1 MVSLVVVA
9 FGTLMSELSQN
20 TVLPGQIVPP
30 ARPGLAVCLL
40 ILVVGAFCFLA
51 ALRSPGSG
59 IHLFFYAAA
68 VGLTGAALF
77 FLSLRTLSGPV
88 GQTAQLVFDQ
98 MFSGNPHPAVLTDGA
113 GWVVSANEAG
123 YAFFGNDPKQLGPL
137 LGELADDGA
146 SFAYRHM
153 RTAMQH
159 KSASG
164 AILTNSG
171 RNFLVSA
178 TVAEEGRI
186 VWTFHEID
194 AVQQPTDTV
203 VPVDLPWMRV
213 DAEDRVVALNNSARQ
228 LTGGSLPTSPAEL
241 TREARA
247 QHGDFV
253 HLTDNAQTRVRVH
266 RVPHGDG
273 LSSVTMLP
281 VSADEIAR
289 ALPVDF
295 MDVLPVALARIDAKG
310 CLTYMNKAAR
320 KLLGTTGAEGQP
332 LSDLVEG
339 LSRSI
344 PERVAEMMRG
354 RSHNPTEVARVQID
368 GEERF
373 LQVTLKRLEL
383 DGAASLL
390 AVMADATEF
399 KALEAQFV
407 QSQKMQAV
415 GQLAGGMAHDFNN
428 LLTAISGHCD
438 LLLLRHS
445 QNDEN
450 YSDLMQI
457 SQNAV
462 RAAALVSK
470 LLAFSRK
477 QTLMPKIVK
486 LYDTLTDLKHLLNR
500 LLGERVVL
508 RIEHGQDLPMVRIDE
523 RQIEQVI
530 MNLVVNARDAMP
542 GGGEVTI
549 RTSPISYLQ
558 NTERDGAT
566 IPAGDYLRIDVTDT
580 GTGIPDDTIG
590 KIFEPFFTTKGV
602 GKGTGLGLSTA
613 YGIIKQ
619 TGGFIFASSKID
631 LGTTFT
637 LLLPAYVPSEDEKA
651 RGLEED
657 TEDPAN
663 QKPRDLSGRGVIL
676 LVEDEIPVRSF
687 AARALVTRGYKV
699 LEAGTAEEALD
710 ILEDEDLH
718 VDMFVSDVIMPGK
731 DGPTWV
737 QEARERR
744 PDTKVIFVSGY
755 AEDVFDGGK
764 MEIANATFLPKPFS
778 LNQLT
783 HTVKE
788 QIGA

>member
-1 MVSLVVVA
+1 
-9 FGTLMSELSQN
+9 MSELSRK
-20 TVLPGQIVPP
+20 TVLPAQITPP
-30 ARPGLAVCLL
+30 ARPGFAVCLL
-40 ILVVGAFCFLA
+40 ILSVGVFCFYA
-51 ALRSPGSG
+51 AVRSPGIG
-59 IHLFFYAAA
+59 LHLFFYATA
-68 VGLTGAALF
+68 VGLTGVSLF
-77 FLSLRTLSGPV
+77 FLSVRTLSGSV
-88 GQTAQLVFDQ
+88 GQTAQIVFEQ
-98 MFSGNPHPAVLTDGA
+98 IFQNNPHPAVLTDGS
-113 GWVVSANEAG
+113 GWIVATNEAG
-123 YAFFGNDPKQLGPL
+123 KKIFGSEPQQIGPTL
-137 LGELADDGA
+137 DTLADDGA
-146 SFAYRHM
+146 SLAYRQM
-153 RTAMQH
+153 RTALQQ
-159 KSASG
+159 KSASDVL
-164 AILTNSG
+164 LTNTG
-171 RNFLVSA
+171 QNYFVTA
-178 TVAEEGRI
+178 TFAEQGRI
-186 VWTFHEID
+186 IWTFHELD
-194 AVQQPTDTV
+194 VVQQPLDDTS
-203 VPVDLPWMRV
+203 PGDLPLMEV
-213 DAEDRVVALNNSARQ
+213 DAEDRVVALNNAARA
-228 LTGGSLPTSPAEL
+228 LTGGTLPASPSEL
-241 TREARA
+241 TREGRS

-266 RVPHGDG
+266 RVPGVDG
-273 LSSVTMLP
+273 LSSVSMLP

-310 CLTYMNKAAR
+310 NLTYMNKAAR
-320 KLLGTTGAEGQP
+320 KLLGASGAEGQP

-339 LSRSI
+339 LGRLI
-344 PERVAEMMRG
+344 TERVAEMMRG

-368 GEERF
+368 GEERY
-373 LQVTLKRLEL
+373 LQLTFKRLEL
-383 DGAASLL
+383 DGSASLL

-438 LLLLRHS
+438 LLLLRHPKT
-445 QNDEN
+445 DPN
-450 YSDLMQI
+450 YGDLMQI

-500 LLGERVVL
+500 LLGERVTL

-523 RQIEQVI
+523 RQVEQVI

-549 RTSPISYLQ
+549 RTSPVRYAQ

-619 TGGFIFASSKID
+619 TGGFIFATSKID

-637 LLLPAYVPSEDEKA
+637 LLLPAYQPNEDDKELM
-651 RGLEED
+651 RQEED
-657 TEDPAN
+657 LDLAN

-676 LVEDEIPVRSF
+676 LVEDEVPVRSF

-699 LEAGTAEEALD
+699 LEAGTAEEALE
-710 ILEDEDLH
+710 ILEDEALH

-737 QEARERR
+737 LEARKNR

-788 QIGA
+788 HIGA